1 MITSFRY
8 YNKNK
13 FSLLTGQYTNIIV
26 HVIRILAILIMAS
39 EITFLRRCN
48 ENINIKIIEMNMK
61 DHWEASIEDYATST
75 ERSLSL
81 PLQLQTALA
90 PLLEVCNPPCSAA
103 PIWDQIPDK
112 MTWMSKIPNAKCMP
126 NRHGIRYWHTTFWSE
141 KYRKVTK
148 EKRRFYFEGNYSVNW
163 GQDNIK
169 LANYRKNTATKTRT
183 TKKWQRKRFKAG
195 VLEVENKWVK

>member
-1 MITSFRY
+1 MLHPRRDLSAFHFSYRLHWLHYWRY
-8 YNKNK
+8 
-13 FSLLTGQYTNIIV
+13 
-26 HVIRILAILIMAS
+26 AIHLVAQH
-39 EITFLRRCN
+39 L
-48 ENINIKIIEMNMK
+48 
-61 DHWEASIEDYATST
+61 Y
-75 ERSLSL
+75 
-81 PLQLQTALA
+81 
-90 PLLEVCNPPCSAA
+90 
-103 PIWDQIPDK
+103 
-112 MTWMSKIPNAKCMP
+112 
-126 NRHGIRYWHTTFWSE
+126 GIRYQIKWHECQKSQMPSVCQIDMGSDIDTTFWSE